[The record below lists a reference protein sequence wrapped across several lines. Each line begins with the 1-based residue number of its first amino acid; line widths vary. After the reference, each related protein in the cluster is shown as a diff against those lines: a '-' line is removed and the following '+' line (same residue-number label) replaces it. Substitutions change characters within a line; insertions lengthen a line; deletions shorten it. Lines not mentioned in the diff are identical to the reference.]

1 MSTIKLSTTDYTPIP
16 EGIHT
21 FKVLEVKYDKDFG
34 KLDIGLVLQNGRK
47 HNERFHLINAAGE
60 VNDKVLTVFSIFA
73 RSVLNDSS
81 LDDIDPE
88 ELVGHYVQ
96 ATVEHNK
103 VVSNKD
109 PNKELTFV
117 NLGKYTPAEAFN
129 DETVKIGA
137 DDDFDLD
144 DLLG

>member
-16 EGIHT
+16 EGTHT

-34 KLDIGLVLQNGRK
+34 KLDIGLVLQSGRK
-47 HNERFHLINAAGE
+47 HNERFHLINSAGE
-60 VNDKVLTVFSIFA
+60 ANEKVLTVFSIFA
-73 RSVLNDSS
+73 RNVLNDFS
-81 LDDIDPE
+81 LDEIDPD
-88 ELVGHYVQ
+88 ELVGHYVT

-103 VVSNKD
+103 VTSNKD
-109 PNKELTFV
+109 PDKELTFV
-117 NLGKYTPAEAFN
+117 NLANYAPAEGFDVPTAESN
-129 DETVKIGA
+129 